1 VAIFNRN
8 KPDQPSTAGE
18 RPTAAAPAADWS
30 KIENIRGE
38 WPRATLDPTADLANF
53 QRALTLYERDDYPAM
68 MQCATLF
75 ATALAHSLYGPGILK
90 GNDLPETVHKALYCS
105 LCKPPDGRTFADSA
119 QKAARLAMT
128 ILRENGWQP
137 PSLGGTMTAFEPM
150 MMDTGN
156 RVLLAAAVA
165 SSGQPWAGN
174 LQAFFSVPPQ
184 PAVGT
189 LPAAEAARGGESVD
203 RVYDTLQQAEAG
215 DTASALYMEG
225 LALTAQGDYQGAIA
239 KYSEAANLGSADAL
253 AEAGHLSVELGRQD
267 EANFWYEAA
276 SKAGH
281 PIGMFNTAIVALQK
295 GDSATA
301 RQLFQ
306 RAAEAG
312 NAEGYAALV
321 QLADESGDETA
332 EVHWARLGAEAG
344 HLFCIGR
351 HGLLLAR
358 SADSDVPTM
367 RRARVFLE
375 EAAERGDLDS
385 ASLAIN
391 LNHQLGDPARAQRF
405 VTLVLQS
412 GDQKSIDRLRRH
424 GFL

>member
-1 VAIFNRN
+1 MPIFNRN
-8 KPDQPSTAGE
+8 RRDQPSTGN
-18 RPTAAAPAADWS
+18 TTTTGPAVDWS

-38 WPRATLDPTADLANF
+38 WPRATLDPAADLANF
-53 QRALTLYERDDYPAM
+53 QRALALYERDDYRAM
-68 MQCATLF
+68 MQCASLF

-90 GNDLPETVHKALYCS
+90 NNDLPETVHKTLYCS

-128 ILRENGWQP
+128 IMRENGWQP

-156 RVLLAAAVA
+156 HALLTAAVA
-165 SSGQPWAGN
+165 PAGQPWAGN
-174 LQAFFSVPPQ
+174 LRAFFSVPPQ

-189 LPAAEAARGGESVD
+189 LPDAEAARGRETVD

-225 LALTAQGDYQGAIA
+225 LALTAQGDHQGAIA
-239 KYSEAANLGSADAL
+239 KYSEAANLGSAAAM
-253 AEAGHLSVELGRQD
+253 AEAGHLSAKLGRED

-276 SKAGH
+276 AKAGD
-281 PIGMFNTAIVALQK
+281 PVGMFNTAIVALQK

-301 RQLFQ
+301 RQLLQ

-312 NAEGYAALV
+312 NVEGYAALV

-332 EVHWARLGAEAG
+332 EAHWARLGAEAG
-344 HLFCIGR
+344 HLFCMGR
-351 HGLLLAR
+351 HGQLLAR
-358 SADSDVPTM
+358 SADGDVPTM
-367 RRARVFLE
+367 RRARDFLE
-375 EAAERGDLDS
+375 QAAERGDLNS

-405 VTLVLQS
+405 VTLVVQS
-412 GDQKSIDRLRRH
+412 GDQESIDRLRRY